1 MPQELSPY
9 LTALDASFLY
19 LERPTEALHIG
30 SCMVYEGRMEVE
42 ELIRLLDE
50 RMHLV
55 PRYRQRAVFPP
66 LGASH
71 PLWIDDP
78 DFKIENHIEVVELDG
93 PVDDRTLSEAA
104 AQAYSGM
111 LDRDRPLWSA
121 TIIHGLPDDNTAIVW
136 KVHHAMIDGVSGV
149 DLTMALNSL
158 SPKTETPEPPE
169 EPWEPAPLP
178 DRLDLLQASIQHQLS
193 ESSKAWTN
201 ALFDLFRPVQMANR
215 TSKMMDGMLAS
226 VGQLRPAPRT
236 PFNNRVSGEL
246 HWAWSRFSF
255 TEMRQIKNALGGTV
269 NDLVLA
275 ILSGGI
281 GKYLRN
287 NDTETDGLILRAMC
301 PVSMRK
307 ESEHGQLGN
316 LVSVMVAP
324 LFVGITDPAER
335 HRAEQEAMD
344 KLKKAGQA
352 EALYEM
358 TQTGDLIHP
367 AFQNSLRLMPMLP
380 QQRVFNTVST
390 NVPGPQIPLY
400 QAGRKLVDWLPMGV
414 VSNNIGLFVSIL
426 TYNGKITLGATVDR
440 KQIEDPWELSE
451 ALYESYEELRQLAGV
466 ERESTPLDFD
476 KRNRSE
482 AASEGRITSRKSTT
496 KRAKKRATKKRAAKK
511 KATKKKA
518 TKKKVTKK
526 MATKKKAAKKSTT
539 RKKPSRKT
547 AIPKAIKRQSSK
559 KGSSKKRASS
569 RKPG

>member
-1 MPQELSPY
+1 MTQELSPY

-30 SCMVYEGRMEVE
+30 SCMVYEGRMEAS
-42 ELIRLLDE
+42 ELIELLDE

-55 PRYRQRAVFPP
+55 PRYRQRVVFPP

-71 PLWIDDP
+71 PLWLDDP
-78 DFKIENHIEVVELDG
+78 HFKIENHIDVVELDG
-93 PVDDRTLSEAA
+93 PVDDRTLSEAVA
-104 AQAYSGM
+104 KAYSGM

-158 SPKTETPEPPE
+158 SPKTEPPPPPE
-169 EPWEPAPLP
+169 EPWDPAPLP
-178 DRLDLLQASIQHQLS
+178 GRLDLLQTSVQHQLA
-193 ESSKAWTN
+193 ESSKAWTE
-201 ALFDLFRPVQMANR
+201 ALFDLFRPVKMANR
-215 TSKMMDGMLAS
+215 TSKVMDGMLAS
-226 VGQLRPAPRT
+226 TEQLRAAPKT

-255 TEMRQIKNALGGTV
+255 TEMRQIKNSLGGTV

-281 GKYLRN
+281 GKYLRSKG
-287 NDTETDGLILRAMC
+287 TKTDGLTLRAMC
-301 PVSMRK
+301 PVSMRQK
-307 ESEHGQLGN
+307 SEHGQLGN

-324 LFVGITDPAER
+324 LFVGMTDPAER
-335 HRAEQEAMD
+335 HQAEHEAMD
-344 KLKKAGQA
+344 RLKNAGQA
-352 EALYEM
+352 EAFYEM

-367 AFQNSLRLMPMLP
+367 AVQNSIRLLPALP

-440 KQIEDPWELSE
+440 KQIEDPWELSQ
-451 ALYESYEELRQLAGV
+451 ALYESYEELRELAGV
-466 ERESTPLDFD
+466 KTETAPLDFD
-476 KRNRSE
+476 KRKRDKPASKSKAEAKKTSKKRSKK
-482 AASEGRITSRKSTT
+482 APAKKKSARKKSARKKSARKKVAKKKSAKKKSAKKKVA
-496 KRAKKRATKKRAAKK
+496 KRAKKKTSKK
-511 KATKKKA
+511 KATA
-518 TKKKVTKK
+518 
-526 MATKKKAAKKSTT
+526 
-539 RKKPSRKT
+539 
-547 AIPKAIKRQSSK
+547 
-559 KGSSKKRASS
+559 
-569 RKPG
+569 RKPRQKS